1 MKITNSKDAQARPSL
16 VMLCY
21 GEGGVGKTT
30 FSTTAPN
37 PLLVDCE
44 NGGKYLGLRGIDV
57 DRAIVEK
64 WSDMKDV
71 LEFVKLEKY
80 ETIVIDPVGELMDK
94 LKRYMLALNDSKL
107 SQKDGSPT
115 MAGWGWLKKTLR
127 EYIKVLRDS
136 GKNVILVAHLDEKD
150 DEGRLVKRPKI
161 ETKLSDDL
169 VNMVDVVAYMT
180 VVQGDGETKR
190 VLIVDPGNDKYTAK
204 DRTGQLGKIIEPDF
218 RKIVNACNGTEKY
231 AWSAPTAVLNKPVD
245 SAPAAP
251 VATEPTPVKKGIA
264 KPQPKEE
271 AKDEIDSVSCVDC
284 FEKDVNTPLT
294 DEVLKFSSRM
304 FKRPLCRACQKE
316 AKENGK

>member
-1 MKITNSKDAQARPSL
+1 MKITNSKDAQVRPSL
-16 VMLCY
+16 VMLVY

-30 FSTTAPN
+30 FSTTAPR

-218 RKIVNACNGTEKY
+218 SKIIEACQGTKTY
-231 AWSAPTAVLNKPVD
+231 FWSAPTAVLNKPVD

-271 AKDEIDSVSCVDC
+271 VKEEIDSVSCVDC
-284 FEKDVNTPLT
+284 SEKDVNTPLT

-304 FKRPLCRACQKE
+304 FKRPL
-316 AKENGK
+316 